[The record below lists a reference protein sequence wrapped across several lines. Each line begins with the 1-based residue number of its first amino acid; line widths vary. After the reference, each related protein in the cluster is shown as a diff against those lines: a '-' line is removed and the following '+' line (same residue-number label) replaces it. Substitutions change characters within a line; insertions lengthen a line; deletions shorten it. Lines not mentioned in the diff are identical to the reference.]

1 MVCSSDGSRSCFAHT
16 DSCTEWTFTRFIERG
31 RGYTSAAQLIANVLY
46 TPCLLGGYSRVVATV
61 LSAASTHASFLAP
74 LASSDYASAAAYITL
89 FPLNI
94 WLYEAL
100 LGQALGWFYGH
111 NVAYCYDDYADAFCD
126 GCCRLGHGVF
136 WLGLGAA
143 CLCLQQP
150 LEQAASALASFFTCT
165 LA

>member
-1 MVCSSDGSRSCFAHT
+1 MAT
-16 DSCTEWTFTRFIERG
+16 DSCTEWMFTRFVERG
-31 RGYTSAAQLIANVLY
+31 RGYTSAAQFFANVLY
-46 TPCLLGGYSRVVATV
+46 TPCLLSGYARVVTAL
-61 LSAASTHASFLAP
+61 LSAAAWSQASLLAP
-74 LASSDYASAAAYITL
+74 LASSDSASAAAYVTL

-100 LGQALGWFYGH
+100 LGHALGWFYGH
-111 NVAYCYDDYADAFCD
+111 NVAYCYGDYADAFCD

-150 LEQAASALASFFTCT
+150 LEHAASALASCFACVLACGT